1 MSKILNRGEYKVSN
15 YPSDKDLK
23 EKISFIL
30 ALGTL
35 APSTHN
41 IQPWFFKIG
50 DNYVDVFLDKDL
62 KLPKADP
69 TGRDAHISLGCCVE
83 NIILASRYFGIFNDV
98 EYTFKDNYLVRIN
111 FKKDGVREESLKDF
125 VYAIVDRFD
134 ARGKFEKYDLSDEY
148 AEILNKL
155 NDFEN
160 LSFDILKGDKQ
171 HKLSVLTASGL
182 REAHA
187 DTKFRREL
195 AVLIN
200 HGLSKRSYGIP
211 AFSMRMPFFLS
222 FFIPKAVYY
231 FNLSFILSKLNQNSV
246 DSASAVAVVSSV
258 KDDPRQWFD
267 VGRLSERA
275 MLKIFS
281 LGLKSSIYIASVEIG
296 DRYKKVKDMID
307 KDHRPQFV
315 FAFGKMNL
323 KLQDVP
329 RTKLE
334 LKIK

>member
-187 DTKFRREL
+187 ETRFRREL
-195 AVLIN
+195 AGLIN
-200 HGLSKRSYGIP
+200 HGLSKRSMV
-211 AFSMRMPFFLS
+211 FQLLVCVCLFFCL
-222 FFIPKAVYY
+222 FLYQKLFI
-231 FNLSFILSKLNQNSV
+231 IL
-246 DSASAVAVVSSV
+246 
-258 KDDPRQWFD
+258 
-267 VGRLSERA
+267 
-275 MLKIFS
+275 I
-281 LGLKSSIYIASVEIG
+281 
-296 DRYKKVKDMID
+296 
-307 KDHRPQFV
+307 
-315 FAFGKMNL
+315 
-323 KLQDVP
+323 
-329 RTKLE
+329 
-334 LKIK
+334 